1 MSTMIRGWEYD
12 SIEVISLPGT
22 DRLNRMG
29 HHGWELVSTVIFNGR
44 MYHYLKRE
52 KNYVVR

>member
-12 SIEVISLPGT
+12 SIEVTSLPGI

-29 HHGWELVSTVIFNGR
+29 QHGWELVSTVFAYGR
-44 MYHYLKRE
+44 VYHYLKRE